1 MINRVNLDKV
11 YYCTKNEETCF
22 FVLTKI
28 EALSKTAS
36 FLVLK
41 FLITFHRHFSYSEN
55 DYTIPIHKLNN
66 DFAHINKKDRSSI
79 MNNNPP
85 ATPQNNSEENSRD
98 IKLQTLRVIG
108 LIVLISG
115 YILVALSEVGELKTL
130 LTNPN
135 ANPDLAEV
143 DPF

>member
-1 MINRVNLDKV
+1 
-11 YYCTKNEETCF
+11 
-22 FVLTKI
+22 
-28 EALSKTAS
+28 
-36 FLVLK
+36 
-41 FLITFHRHFSYSEN
+41 
-55 DYTIPIHKLNN
+55 
-66 DFAHINKKDRSSI
+66 

-85 ATPQNNSEENSRD
+85 STPQNNSEENSRD

-135 ANPDLAEV
+135 ANPNLAEV

>member
-1 MINRVNLDKV
+1 
-11 YYCTKNEETCF
+11 
-22 FVLTKI
+22 
-28 EALSKTAS
+28 
-36 FLVLK
+36 
-41 FLITFHRHFSYSEN
+41 
-55 DYTIPIHKLNN
+55 
-66 DFAHINKKDRSSI
+66 

-115 YILVALSEVGELKTL
+115 YILVALSEVGELKNL
-130 LTNPN
+130 LTSPN
-135 ANPDLAEV
+135 ANPNLAEV